1 METVEVVIKIPISEL
16 ECAKKGY
23 TKARADVVYRAIE
36 NGTVLPKGH
45 GRLIDADEI
54 QFENADF
61 DTYGDYSR
69 AFDAIDQ
76 ADTIIEA
83 DKEVENGNENENTR
97 RNESIC

>member
-1 METVEVVIKIPISEL
+1 MQIVIEIPEEVKEVFDK
-16 ECAKKGY
+16 AKEDDLKGSY
-23 TKARADVVYRAIE
+23 YDYNSIIGKAIQ
-36 NGTVLPKGH
+36 NGTPLPKGH

-83 DKEVENGNENENTR
+83 DKEVENAD
-97 RNESIC
+97 SD